1 MRIGVVGLG
10 SWGKRVAKE
19 YLSLFNEGVIDRLVL
34 CDVDE
39 SKLSAFKGK
48 VKICQN
54 FDDLI
59 RDVDAIHLCVPNALH
74 YELAKKA
81 LESRIH
87 VLLEKPMTTNS
98 EQAYE
103 LIEIADKNGC
113 ILQVGHIFRFANVIR
128 KTKELYES
136 GYFGQVYYFN
146 LRWSHLFPPVEG
158 LDILWDL
165 LPHPLDILNFIT
177 GKWPLEFIGVGRAF
191 RRNQPNEVAFLQAIY
206 KGNLFANLH
215 LSWLTP
221 IRKRTL
227 EIVASKCTAVVE
239 CVKQEINIYEESDEK
254 TLGIKPNNTI
264 RDEAIN
270 FIESIKTMKNTF
282 NSAIIGARTVDA
294 IEKALKSLR

>member
-1 MRIGVVGLG
+1 MRVGVVGLG
-10 SWGKRVAKE
+10 FWGKRVARE
-19 YLSLFNEGVIDRLVL
+19 YLSLFNKGVIDSLVL
-34 CDVDE
+34 CDIDE
-39 SKLSAFKGK
+39 SKLSEFKGK
-48 VKICQN
+48 VKIYQN
-54 FDDLI
+54 FNELI
-59 RDVDAIHLCVPNALH
+59 RDVDAVHLCVPNAVH

-81 LESRIH
+81 LESCKH

-103 LIEIADKNGC
+103 LIEIASKNGC

-128 KTKELYES
+128 KTKELYQS
-136 GYFGQVYYFN
+136 GYFGRVYYFN

-177 GKWPLEFIGVGRAF
+177 GEWPLEFIGVGRAF
-191 RRNQPNEVAFLQAIY
+191 RRSQPNEVASLQAIY
-206 KGNLFANLH
+206 KGNLFANVH

-227 EIVASKCTAVVE
+227 EIVGSKQTAIIE
-239 CVKQEINIYEESDEK
+239 CVKQEINIYEESGNK
-254 TLGIKPNNTI
+254 TLEIESNNTI

-270 FIESIKTMKNTF
+270 FIESIKTGKSNF
-282 NSAIIGARTVDA
+282 NSAIIGARAVDA